1 MILKDIQL
9 FVILNVRTFDGF
21 ESVRKR
27 SRGFAI
33 GLIMI
38 GAVVAIGAMV
48 SLVVQFSDLL
58 SDSII
63 YLTTEIPRFDYRVVD
78 GQETGNAAFA
88 KYSQLRNV
96 WGGLMGLGIGM
107 AAISLVFEKASFL
120 NSGTGYR
127 IFTKTLIML
136 FFFTFFPY
144 VWDIAATSVEGVSHW
159 IISPG
164 GPEYLYEHTEYILSK
179 VSGISYE
186 CIDSVKP
193 DHFAGLN
200 SPWDTIINTLSDDT
214 QADLEFSNDLSWE
227 DKCPVESS
235 HHPDNQSISD
245 TLTDVFLSFFRGA
258 FVLMIIVSMIMIGTG
273 RIVLT
278 GVFMIII
285 PITEMLGLVPFFTKL
300 SDKIRDML
308 VALLL
313 LPMFTALAIAG
324 GSTYLADFTCESPYS
339 SPDCKPPSALHSWFV
354 SITVLALV
362 AFMPTIIV
370 PQLNTFS
377 RSLTNMGGFAV
388 QTGTSAMVN
397 IGGFAVQRG
406 MMAYKNM
413 GKRGGDY
420 TTRERSRGSAR
431 FG

>member
-1 MILKDIQL
+1 M
-9 FVILNVRTFDGF
+9 T
-21 ESVRKR
+21 
-27 SRGFAI
+27 
-33 GLIMI
+33 
-38 GAVVAIGAMV
+38 
-48 SLVVQFSDLL
+48 
-58 SDSII
+58 II

-78 GQETGNAAFA
+78 GQETGNAAFV

-144 VWDIAATSVEGVSHW
+144 VWDTAATGVEGISHW
-159 IISPG
+159 IISPA

-179 VSGISYE
+179 VSGVSYE

-200 SPWDTIINTLSDDT
+200 SPWDTIVNTLSDDT
-214 QADLEFSNDLSWE
+214 QIDLESSNNSSWE
-227 DKCPVESS
+227 NKCPVESS

-245 TLTDVFLSFFRGA
+245 TLTDVFLSFFRGV

-300 SDKIRDML
+300 ADKIRDML

-339 SPDCKPPSALHSWFV
+339 SPDCKPPNALHSWFV
-354 SITVLALV
+354 SITVLTLI

-377 RSLTNMGGFAV
+377 RSLTQMGGFAV
-388 QTGTSAMVN
+388 HAGTNAMTN
-397 IGGFAVQRG
+397 LGGIAIQRG
-406 MMAYKNM
+406 MSVYKNINNRANNFATP
-413 GKRGGDY
+413 KITPNSVNSQLLHNDDDN
-420 TTRERSRGSAR
+420 
-431 FG
+431 